1 MSPFF
6 LREGFRAG
14 SLRNVHHFVFSLPF
28 FWSKIEYCSPVTF
41 HRKMKLTKN
50 VGVCTDTAIDVS
62 HWSAGPVVVTAS
74 PELTGFSHFPL
85 PTSVLFVRWSFF
97 CSFLGFCRSRCRFG
111 FVFRRRSV
119 PRPRG
124 LAGRSRGRARAKQ
137 SMASLINSD
146 SGRNATDFSSFP
158 LA

>member
-97 CSFLGFCRSRCRFG
+97 FVLFWGSVVLVVASGLFFGAVRCR
-111 FVFRRRSV
+111 
-119 PRPRG
+119 G
-124 LAGRSRGRARAKQ
+124 LEASLDARAAELEQ
-137 SMASLINSD
+137 NNRWLV
-146 SGRNATDFSSFP
+146 
-158 LA
+158 